1 MIKND
6 RTQKH
11 KVIPIF
17 IHAEL
22 VDNPNSP
29 IRRIRNPDGTV
40 RHERIPELKI
50 TEIEDTRLDM
60 SQFQNINKTFVE
72 ETL

>member
-11 KVIPIF
+11 KVIPIV

-22 VDNPNSP
+22 VENPNSP

-50 TEIEDTRLDM
+50 TEIDETLFE
-60 SQFQNINKTFVE
+60 FQNTNTEVE